1 MNDSRIIYIE
11 KDIFKTIGIEEIMQR
26 FQNIK
31 TRGGLLN
38 KLMLDVIKINCK
50 LHLYDLNNN

>member
-38 KLMLDVIKINCK
+38 KLML
-50 LHLYDLNNN
+50 HLYDLNNN